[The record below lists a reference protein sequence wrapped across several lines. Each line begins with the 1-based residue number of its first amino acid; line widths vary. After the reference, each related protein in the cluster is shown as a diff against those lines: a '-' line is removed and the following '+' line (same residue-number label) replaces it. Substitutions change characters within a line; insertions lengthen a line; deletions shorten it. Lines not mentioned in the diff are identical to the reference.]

1 MDQGLF
7 RLDSGL
13 AMWPGLNGKS
23 ISLRS
28 QKWRASFLER
38 AAKVVDEEPDPAQ
51 IAVQE
56 NPGRTPLV
64 EFGAGNAL

>member
-1 MDQGLF
+1 
-7 RLDSGL
+7 
-13 AMWPGLNGKS
+13 MWPGLNGKS
-23 ISLRS
+23 IKLCS
-28 QKWRASFLER
+28 QKCRASFLER
-38 AAKVVDEEPDPAQ
+38 AAKVVDEETDPAHPAQ